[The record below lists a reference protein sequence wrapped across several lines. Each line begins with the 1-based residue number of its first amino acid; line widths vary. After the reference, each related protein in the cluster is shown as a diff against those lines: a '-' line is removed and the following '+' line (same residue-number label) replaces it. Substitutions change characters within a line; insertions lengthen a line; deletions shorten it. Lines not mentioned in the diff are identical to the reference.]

1 MKKFILF
8 ALIGISIAW
17 LTYVA
22 YDIFSTSNQFDP
34 RFAFSYEDEELIV
47 ILRPDETNIDEIPS
61 LQESVNKELIYKL
74 STNNYQTA
82 YISRSREHILIEG
95 KESWNKERI
104 IALFGPISS
113 VKFGSKS
120 FQINEYQGIWSKS
133 KIYLSAK
140 KFDRNEA
147 IDGFKFDKKA
157 SAVVLSINSKNE
169 VESRSELY
177 FQENGILKF
186 ITNKNEQLLGRKVD
200 DAQLFSKVIPSDI
213 SSYHFKERDYWSS
226 QDSVFASGP
235 MLLWLDK
242 GFVEIEVNG
251 EIALISDFI
260 EGQDPDLVLND
271 FTQTFDTSWFKAPLS
286 SSFPRKGKSYTFRVI
301 DNLVVFSSSERLCEH
316 IQVSSKLGQT
326 VAMDEV
332 LKSKLYTILPKQVSE
347 RSFNKENTFAS
358 SVYRNELHQSY
369 VRKTFTTPLDRK
381 KPSSSIS
388 FALSEDIQDF
398 WYDAKK
404 DLCFIIGVNGKAAL
418 YASGKQIKVPDV
430 EGKPLSKINCID
442 LFDNGELHFMFT
454 TKDKLYLINQNGQS
468 PSGFPVDLEST
479 PTADPYFYRWKGGSY
494 FLVPIGK
501 ELYHFNGKG
510 GELNVVKSKYEIN
523 APLVVWASQSKLF
536 AGYSNASNF
545 TMYDLDRRQVYREF
559 DIPNESVYLKFPNE
573 VIHYGID
580 GGKLLKVDQ
589 KGSKTRM
596 EDLNGKFLQAE
607 HAVTRSLIIKN
618 GSKLTLTNEHG
629 LAYGSIDSKL
639 DDIGGLDVSQTNN
652 GLTILAL
659 LDGLENNVY
668 LYLSNGKQLGSK
680 PVEGSRKVML
690 ETTESEAIVTT
701 VVGQFVVKYNV
712 NY

>member
-17 LTYVA
+17 LAFVA
-22 YDIFSTSNQFDP
+22 YDILSTSNQFDP
-34 RFAFSYEDEELIV
+34 RFAFSHEDEELIV
-47 ILRPDETNIDEIPS
+47 ILRPDEASIDEIPS

-74 STNNYQTA
+74 STSHYQTA
-82 YISRSREHILIEG
+82 YISKSREHILIEG
-95 KESWNKERI
+95 KEPWNKERI
-104 IALFGPISS
+104 KELFITSTA

-120 FQINEYQGIWSKS
+120 FQIDEYQGIWSKS

-140 KFDRNEA
+140 KFDRNKA

-157 SAVVLSINSKNE
+157 SAAVLTINPKNE

-177 FQENGILKF
+177 FQENGLLKF
-186 ITNKNEQLLGRKVD
+186 ITNKNDQLLGRKVD
-200 DAQLFSKVIPSDI
+200 DAQLFSALIPSDI
-213 SSYHFKERDYWSS
+213 SSYHFKERDYWAS

-242 GFVEIEVNG
+242 GFVEIEVDG
-251 EIALISDFI
+251 EVALISDFV

-286 SSFPRKGKSYTFRVI
+286 SSFPRKGKSYTFRII

-332 LKSKLYTILPKQVSE
+332 LKSKLYTVLPKQVSE

-381 KPSSSIS
+381 KPSRSLSY
-388 FALSEDIQDF
+388 ALNEDIQDF

-404 DLCFIIGVNGKAAL
+404 DLCFIIGVNGKVAL
-418 YASGKQIKVPDV
+418 YSAGKQIKVTDV
-430 EGKPLSKINCID
+430 DGKPISKISCID
-442 LFDNGELHFMFT
+442 LFDNGELYFMFC
-454 TKDKLYLINQNGQS
+454 TKNKLYLINQNGQN
-468 PSGFPVDLEST
+468 PSGFPLELEST
-479 PTADPYFYRWKGGSY
+479 PTAEPYFYRWKGGSY

-501 ELYHFNGKG
+501 ELHQFNGKG
-510 GELNVVKSKYEIN
+510 GELNVVKSAYEIN

-536 AGYSNASNF
+536 AGYSNATNF
-545 TMYDLDRRQVYREF
+545 TMYDLERRKIHRTFE
-559 DIPNESVYLKFPNE
+559 IPKESVFLKFPNE
-573 VIHYGID
+573 VIHFAMEE
-580 GGKLLKVDQ
+580 GKLVKVDQ

-596 EDLNGKFLQAE
+596 DDFAGRFLQAE
-607 HAVTRSLIIKN
+607 HAVNRSLVIQN
-618 GSKLTLTNEHG
+618 GTKLTLTNENG
-629 LAYGSIDSKL
+629 LAYGAVDLKSDE
-639 DDIGGLDVSQTNN
+639 IGSLDVSQTNN

-659 LDGLENNVY
+659 LDGLENSVY

-680 PVEGSRKVML
+680 PFEGSKKVML

-701 VVGQFVVKYNV
+701 VVGQFVVKYNI